1 MDKGGEEIIDKSGNL
16 IEANT
21 KIIVRRLPMKELDPI
36 ELSYN
41 QMNNKLTKKK
51 ELRRLGLDKV
61 GIENLSDEK
70 SEQADEDEEA
80 ASEVED
86 IEEDLHDKIE
96 SYSIDLKYLDLE
108 FICPRDKHIISNPVI
123 TSCCGVT
130 LCLKC
135 AVDAIYKT

>member
-51 ELRRLGLDKV
+51 ELRRLGIDKP
-61 GIENLSDEK
+61 GIENLSDAK
-70 SEQADEDEEA
+70 SEQADEDAEKL
-80 ASEVED
+80 SD
-86 IEEDLHDKIE
+86 IEDLEEDQNDKIE

-108 FICPRDKHIISNPVI
+108 FRCP
-123 TSCCGVT
+123 
-130 LCLKC
+130 
-135 AVDAIYKT
+135 

>member
-51 ELRRLGLDKV
+51 ELRRLGLDKS
-61 GIENLSDEK
+61 GIDNLSIDEK
-70 SEQADEDEEA
+70 SEQLDEQDQV
-80 ASEVED
+80 SEVED
-86 IEEDLHDKIE
+86 LEED
-96 SYSIDLKYLDLE
+96 
-108 FICPRDKHIISNPVI
+108 
-123 TSCCGVT
+123 
-130 LCLKC
+130 
-135 AVDAIYKT
+135 

>member
-51 ELRRLGLDKV
+51 ELRRLGLDKS
-61 GIENLSDEK
+61 GIDNLSIDEK
-70 SEQADEDEEA
+70 SE
-80 ASEVED
+80 
-86 IEEDLHDKIE
+86 
-96 SYSIDLKYLDLE
+96 
-108 FICPRDKHIISNPVI
+108 
-123 TSCCGVT
+123 
-130 LCLKC
+130 
-135 AVDAIYKT
+135 